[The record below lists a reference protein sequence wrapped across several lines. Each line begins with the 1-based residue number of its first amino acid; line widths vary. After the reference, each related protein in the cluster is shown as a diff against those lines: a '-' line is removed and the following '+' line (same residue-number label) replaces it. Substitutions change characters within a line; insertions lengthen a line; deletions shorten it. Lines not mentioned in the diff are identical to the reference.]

1 MALPLR
7 RISRTVISGTMPG
20 RNMVY
25 TVIYVPDTVDIVID
39 EYGVPLGI
47 GNVEMN
53 VGDCF
58 E

>member
-1 MALPLR
+1 
-7 RISRTVISGTMPG
+7 
-20 RNMVY
+20 MVY
-25 TVIYVPDTVDIVID
+25 TVIYVPDTVTIVID

-47 GNVEMN
+47 GAVEMN